1 VCVRLAVQSSKGN
14 WAVTTKRRSQKAG
27 LPPGALIHI
36 GDKKVDKPRISFI
49 EFDEFHLNETQ
60 LSTVTDWK
68 PVSDGKTV
76 TWLDIGGLHQ
86 VGLIEQ
92 IGQYFH
98 LHPLVLEDILNTDQ
112 RAKLDGYPDYT
123 YVVLKMLYSAD
134 SADQVISEQVSIIL
148 GRDYVLTFQENGK
161 DVFDSLR
168 TRLRTDKGQIRKR
181 GADYVGYALIDAIV
195 DHYFIIMERL
205 GERIGT
211 LEDKCV
217 LDAKNVSLG
226 HILQLKK
233 DMRYLRRA
241 VWPLREVISGLQR
254 EDNALVRPATKPY
267 LHDIYDHTV
276 QIMET
281 IESFHDQIAGMQDI
295 YMSSN
300 SQRMAAVMKVLTII
314 TTIFMPLTFIA
325 GIYGMNFEHMPEL
338 KSPWGYPI
346 VLAVMAF
353 IGITMVVFFRR
364 KKWL

>member
-1 VCVRLAVQSSKGN
+1 MP
-14 WAVTTKRRSQKAG
+14 TKKRSQKAG
-27 LPPGALIHI
+27 LPPGTLIHI
-36 GDKKVDKPRISFI
+36 GDKKIEKPRISFI
-49 EFDEFHLNETQ
+49 EFDEAHFNETQ
-60 LSTVTDWK
+60 LSTLADWK

-92 IGQYFH
+92 IGQYFN

-112 RAKLDGYPDYT
+112 RPKLDDYPDYL
-123 YVVLKMLYSAD
+123 YVVLKMLYPGERGTEVMA
-134 SADQVISEQVSIIL
+134 EQVSIVL

-168 TRLRTDKGQIRKR
+168 TRLRTDKRQIRKR
-181 GADYVGYALIDAIV
+181 GADYVFYALIDAIV
-195 DHYFIIMERL
+195 DHYFVILEGL
-205 GERIGT
+205 GERIGI

-217 LDAKNVSLG
+217 VDAKNVSLG
-226 HILQLKK
+226 HILQLKTE
-233 DMRYLRRA
+233 MRYLRRA
-241 VWPLREVISGLQR
+241 VWPLREVLSGLQR
-254 EDNALVRPATKPY
+254 NDNALIQPSTKPY
-267 LHDIYDHTV
+267 LHDVYDHTV

-281 IESFHDQIAGMQDI
+281 IESYHDQVTGMVDI
-295 YMSSN
+295 YLSSN

-338 KSPWGYPI
+338 HSTWGYPI
-346 VLAVMAF
+346 VLLVMGV
-353 IGITMVVFFRR
+353 IGIAMLVFFRK